1 MKDKIL
7 LFMLIVILAGL
18 TFTLGWLIKPT
29 QIITVNMPYEVK
41 VLELYPIIEYVDRWH
56 EPEVITV
63 NNTILKEIEK
73 PVEVEKVVYR
83 NRLPQEWESVE
94 QFENWYYSQGFTL
107 LMTSGAYTVD
117 CDDYA
122 EWVNREA
129 LKQSYHI
136 SDALTWNGMYY
147 NKKVT
152 NKYKPEQPGHVGGL
166 VLIQGTYYYFEPM
179 IKDFNGLV
187 KVVDR
192 D

>member
-1 MKDKIL
+1 MKTISIG
-7 LFMLIVILAGL
+7 LIMFVVGIGL
-18 TFTLGWLIKPT
+18 SFVWWQSHP
-29 QIITVNMPYEVK
+29 E
-41 VLELYPIIEYVDRWH
+41 IIEVPEPYPVTEYQTITQLKYVDRWH
-56 EPEVITV
+56 EPEIITV
-63 NNTILKEIEK
+63 TNTIVKEIEK

-94 QFENWYYSQGFTL
+94 QFEDWYYSQGFTIL
-107 LMTSGAYTVD
+107 FNPSPRND

-152 NKYKPEQPGHVGGL
+152 NNYKPREPGHAGNL
-166 VLIQGTYYYFEPM
+166 VLIQGTYYYFEPK
-179 IKDFNGLV
+179 IDEFNGLI
-187 KVVDR
+187 KVTDR